1 MQDMCDYTDCA
12 LKNIYKRCSMYEF
25 NIEIWGNFFD
35 FALPVENNSY
45 ICIWKFCKSRHRFL
59 HFY

>member
-1 MQDMCDYTDCA
+1 MQDMCDYIDCA

-25 NIEIWGNFFD
+25 NIEISLI

-45 ICIWKFCKSRHRFL
+45 ICIWKLCKSRHRFL

>member
-1 MQDMCDYTDCA
+1 MRDMCDYIDCA

-35 FALPVENNSY
+35 F
-45 ICIWKFCKSRHRFL
+45 CIARRK
-59 HFY
+59 

>member
-12 LKNIYKRCSMYEF
+12 LKNIYKDVVCMNLTLKF
-25 NIEIWGNFFD
+25 GEISLI

>member
-1 MQDMCDYTDCA
+1 MQDMCDYIDCA

-35 FALPVENNSY
+35 FCEIIHTFVFGSSVRAATGSY
-45 ICIWKFCKSRHRFL
+45 IFIN
-59 HFY
+59 

>member
-1 MQDMCDYTDCA
+1 MQDMCDYIDCA

-35 FALPVENNSY
+35 F
-45 ICIWKFCKSRHRFL
+45 CIARRKPQIRNRPHKMTQRSKR
-59 HFY
+59 